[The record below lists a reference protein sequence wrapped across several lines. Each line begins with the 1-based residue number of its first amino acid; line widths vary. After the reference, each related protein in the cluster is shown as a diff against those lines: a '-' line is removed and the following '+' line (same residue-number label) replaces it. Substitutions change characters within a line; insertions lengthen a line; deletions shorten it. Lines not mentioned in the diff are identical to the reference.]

1 METANSSIDNHACM
15 WSTMIIER
23 DQGGE
28 PFDEPK
34 GTIPM
39 VAFDHAAIMNA
50 AKNFAN
56 KLLAVD
62 GAAKT
67 FCDICVANGV
77 EVENLKQNAQTTK
90 PEDMHPARIAVDLGI
105 VLSFT
110 KVAQRLVNMA
120 KEDAKGLLDAEKSE
134 RRHWKQQLAS
144 IRNKQFIIA
153 LDKRLNPDKYAK
165 TKERTDDNIWIPARI
180 AELFKRIQ
188 TTETFSGDLVGL
200 ADWMALCPISPSSE

>member
-1 METANSSIDNHACM
+1 MT
-15 WSTMIIER
+15 
-23 DQGGE
+23 
-28 PFDEPK
+28 
-34 GTIPM
+34 
-39 VAFDHAAIMNA
+39 AFDHAAIMNA

-77 EVENLKQNAQTTK
+77 EVENLKQNSQTTK

-110 KVAQRLVNMA
+110 KSAQRLVNMS
-120 KEDAKGLLDAEKSE
+120 KEDAKSADLTDVEKSD
-134 RRHWKQQLAS
+134 RRFWKQQVAS
-144 IRNKQFIIA
+144 IRNKKFIIA
-153 LDKRLNPDKYAK
+153 LDKRINPDKYAK

-188 TTETFSGDLVGL
+188 TTETFSGDLVAM